1 MSAVVKTITPF
12 INKEMLL
19 QALDCL
25 NFKYTIYVN
34 EIVTE
39 RVDFYGNQKFVFLN
53 GRYNFVHD
61 SSSNDGASYMINR
74 YPWGNI
80 DKQEYKGVST
90 FLQSVEK
97 EYNRIYA
104 EKLAELERIRQEQLA
119 EQERIRLEEE
129 MKRIEQERI
138 AYVEKQKQTIIQ
150 KAKEQGYSVQEKKV
164 NNKIKLILHRNTY

>member
-19 QALDCL
+19 QALDCVGC
-25 NFKYTIYVN
+25 KYTVSGN
-34 EIVTE
+34 TIVTE
-39 RVDFYGNQKFVFLN
+39 RTDYRGNQKFILTNGKFL
-53 GRYNFVHD
+53 FQHD
-61 SSSNDGASYMINR
+61 SDQFL
-74 YPWGNI
+74 W
-80 DKQEYKGVST
+80 ST
-90 FLQSVEK
+90 FNKNNSVISFLEAVEK

-138 AYVEKQKQTIIQ
+138 AYIEKQKQTIIQ

>member
-25 NFKYTIYVN
+25 NFKYTVSENTI
-34 EIVTE
+34 ITE
-39 RVDFYGNQKFVFLN
+39 RTDYRGNQKFIFANGKYVFQ
-53 GRYNFVHD
+53 HD
-61 SSSNDGASYMINR
+61 SDQFLWRAFNKNNSVSS
-74 YPWGNI
+74 
-80 DKQEYKGVST
+80 
-90 FLQSVEK
+90 FLEAIEK

-104 EKLAELERIRQEQLA
+104 EKLEELERIRQEQLA

-129 MKRIEQERI
+129 IKRIEQERI

>member
-12 INKEMLL
+12 INKEMLK
-19 QALDCL
+19 QALDSVSC
-25 NFKYTIYVN
+25 KYTVSEN
-34 EIVTE
+34 TIVTE

-53 GRYNFVHD
+53 GRYNLSHD
-61 SSSNDGASYMINR
+61 SSSNDGASHMINR

-80 DKQEYKGVST
+80 DNQKYKGVSS
-90 FLQSVEK
+90 FLESVEK

-104 EKLAELERIRQEQLA
+104 EKIAELERIRQVQLA

-138 AYVEKQKQTIIQ
+138 AYIEKQKQTIIQ
-150 KAKEQGYSVQEKKV
+150 KAKEQGYSVLEKKV

>member
-19 QALDCL
+19 QALDCVGC
-25 NFKYTIYVN
+25 KYNIN
-34 EIVTE
+34 GNNIITE
-39 RVDFYGNQKFVFLN
+39 RQDNSGNQTFIL
-53 GRYNFVHD
+53 
-61 SSSNDGASYMINR
+61 INR
-74 YPWGNI
+74 RYQIQHYNHEGYFNSFL
-80 DKQEYKGVST
+80 DKQRKPLNQ
-90 FLQSVEK
+90 FLQDVEK

-104 EKLAELERIRQEQLA
+104 EKLEELERIRQEQLA

-164 NNKIKLILHRNTY
+164 NNKIKLILHRNNY

>member
-12 INKEMLL
+12 IIKEILL

-25 NFKYTIYVN
+25 GVEYTLEGN
-34 EIVTE
+34 NIVTE
-39 RVDFYGNQKFVFLN
+39 RVDFYGNQKFVLIN
-53 GRYNFVHD
+53 GRYQFQHD
-61 SSSNDGASYMINR
+61 SSANRIN
-74 YPWGNI
+74 YPWRKLNFK
-80 DKQEYKGVST
+80 DFKTVSS
-90 FLQSVEK
+90 FLKAVEK

-164 NNKIKLILHRNTY
+164 NNKIKLILRRNTY

>member
-19 QALDCL
+19 QALDCAGC
-25 NFKYTIYVN
+25 KYTIN
-34 EIVTE
+34 GNNIITE
-39 RVDFYGNQKFVFLN
+39 RRDHSGNQTFILIN
-53 GRYNFVHD
+53 GRYQIQHYNHE
-61 SSSNDGASYMINR
+61 SYFNSFS
-74 YPWGNI
+74 
-80 DKQEYKGVST
+80 DKQRKPLNQ
-90 FLQSVEK
+90 FLQDVEK

-104 EKLAELERIRQEQLA
+104 EKLAELERIRQDQLA

>member
-19 QALDCL
+19 QALDC
-25 NFKYTIYVN
+25 VN
-34 EIVTE
+34 CKFTVSGNIIVTE
-39 RVDFYGNQKFVFLN
+39 RTDYRGNQKFILSN
-53 GRYNFVHD
+53 GKYIFQHD
-61 SSSNDGASYMINR
+61 SDLFFWKAFNKNNSVSN
-74 YPWGNI
+74 
-80 DKQEYKGVST
+80 
-90 FLQSVEK
+90 FLEAVEK

-104 EKLAELERIRQEQLA
+104 EKLAELERIHQKQLA
-119 EQERIRLEEE
+119 EKERIRLEEE

>member
-12 INKEMLL
+12 INKEMLMK
-19 QALDCL
+19 ALDFVGC
-25 NFKYTIYVN
+25 KYTIN
-34 EIVTE
+34 GNSIITE
-39 RVDFYGNQKFVFLN
+39 RIDSSGNQTFILIN
-53 GRYNFVHD
+53 GRYQIQHYNHE
-61 SSSNDGASYMINR
+61 S
-74 YPWGNI
+74 
-80 DKQEYKGVST
+80 
-90 FLQSVEK
+90 FLQFSENKTRKPLNLFLQDVER

>member
-1 MSAVVKTITPF
+1 MSAVVKTTTPF

-25 NFKYTIYVN
+25 DFKYTIKGN

-39 RVDFYGNQKFVFLN
+39 RVDYYGNQKFVLTN
-53 GRYNFVHD
+53 GRYQFLHD
-61 SSSNDGASYMINR
+61 SSANR
-74 YPWGNI
+74 TVYPWRNLNI
-80 DKQEYKGVST
+80 KEFKTVSN
-90 FLQSVEK
+90 FLVAVEK

-138 AYVEKQKQTIIQ
+138 AYVEKQKQAIIQ
-150 KAKEQGYSVQEKKV
+150 KAKEQGYSIQEKKV
-164 NNKIKLILHRNTY
+164 NNKVKLVLTRNTY